1 MALATSV
8 SVTLLRTLVGF
19 MSISGICTAKV
30 WQDCLLQHPFPMCYR
45 PAKEVSCLQG
55 GRRPFQPWASLL
67 DLLSAAGRA
76 LMTGAWQPV
85 GLLQLPESWRTMLS
99 AKPQPLLRLKSLF
112 PSQVN

>member
-67 DLLSAAGRA
+67 DFAICSWKGTDDRGRA
-76 LMTGAWQPV
+76 A
-85 GLLQLPESWRTMLS
+85 SWAPAAPRVMENYAVCKAPAVAMFEIT
-99 AKPQPLLRLKSLF
+99 F
-112 PSQVN
+112 PFSG